1 MPRYFVTLIV
11 AVALFMET
19 MDSTVIATS
28 LPAIA
33 ADLHQDPIALK
44 LALTSYLLSLAVFI
58 PLSGWVADRF
68 GARTVFR
75 AAIVVFTLGSA
86 ACGFAQGLPDF
97 ILFRI
102 IQGMGGAMM
111 VPVGRLV
118 ILRTVPKSELI
129 SALAW
134 LTIPALMGP
143 VIGPPLG
150 GFITTFVS
158 WRWIFWINI
167 PVGALGVYLATRY
180 VADIR
185 EEGLPPLDVKGFILS
200 GIGLAGLAFGI
211 TTIGQGLLP
220 PAIVAGLLGAGVVG
234 CFLYVRHAKTAKAPL
249 LDLDLLKVDTFF
261 ASVVGGF
268 LYRIGVGAIPFLLP
282 LFLQLGF
289 GMNPLQSGMLTF
301 ATAVG
306 AIAMKA
312 TAAPIIRQFGFKRVL
327 VTNAL
332 VSSLLHCRC
341 RSVHGGHVA
350 CRGAGGAVGRRL
362 LQVARVHQHQ
372 FDRLCRYRHQG
383 DEPRD
388 ELRQRGAAIVAVC
401 RRGGRRPGARV
412 RAHGACRPDR
422 CGRRFPARLLHR
434 RRDRGELGLGLRQI
448 AERSRRQPL
457 GPRPPGRRRA
467 RACPGAASLDRR

>member
-33 ADLHQDPIALK
+33 ADLGEDPISLK

-58 PLSGWVADRF
+58 PISGWMADRF

-86 ACGFAQGLPDF
+86 ACGFAQGLADF
-97 ILFRI
+97 VLFRV

-118 ILRTVPKSELI
+118 ILRSVPKSELI

-150 GFITTFVS
+150 GFISTYAS

-167 PVGALGVYLATRY
+167 PVGLLGVALASRY
-180 VADIR
+180 IADIR
-185 EEGLPPLDVKGFILS
+185 EEGLPPLDVKGFFLS

-211 TTIGQGLLP
+211 TTIGQGLFP
-220 PAIVAGLLGAGVVG
+220 PAMVGALLVVG
-234 CFLYVRHAKTAKAPL
+234 VIGLWLYVRHARTATAPL
-249 LDLDLLKVDTFF
+249 LDLDLLKVDTFY

-268 LYRIGVGAIPFLLP
+268 FYRIGVGAMPFLLP
-282 LFLQLGF
+282 LFFQLGF
-289 GMNPLQSGMLTF
+289 GMTPFQSGMLTL
-301 ATAVG
+301 ASAVG
-306 AIAMKA
+306 AVAMKT
-312 TAAPIIRQFGFKRVL
+312 TAAPILRRFGFRRVL
-327 VTNAL
+327 VVNAVVSATFIAAIALFTAGTPPVVILGVLLIGGFFKSLQFTSINSIAYADIDSKAMSRATSFASVAQQLSLSAGVTAGAL
-332 VSSLLHCRC
+332 VLEIQRLGRHDISVEASDFPWAFLL
-341 RSVHGGHVA
+341 VA
-350 CRGAGGAVGRRL
+350 CI
-362 LQVARVHQHQ
+362 
-372 FDRLCRYRHQG
+372 
-383 DEPRD
+383 
-388 ELRQRGAAIVAVC
+388 AASSALI
-401 RRGGRRPGARV
+401 
-412 RAHGACRPDR
+412 
-422 CGRRFPARLLHR
+422 FARLPKDAGSNLS
-434 RRDRGELGLGLRQI
+434 
-448 AERSRRQPL
+448 A
-457 GPRPPGRRRA
+457 RA
-467 RACPGAASLDRR
+467 RTVGAEEDPPPQIEKVS

>member
-11 AVALFMET
+11 AVALFMEN

-33 ADLHQDPIALK
+33 ADLHEDPIALK

-68 GARTVFR
+68 GARKVFR

-97 ILFRI
+97 VLFRI

-134 LTIPALMGP
+134 LTIPALLGP

-150 GFITTFVS
+150 GFITTFAS

-167 PVGALGVYLATRY
+167 PVGLLGVVLATRY
-180 VADIR
+180 IADIR

-200 GIGLAGLAFGI
+200 GIGLAGLAFGF

-220 PAIVAGLLGAGVVG
+220 PVVVVSLFAAGIIG
-234 CFLYVRHAKTAKAPL
+234 CWLYVRHARAIKAPL
-249 LDLDLLKVDTFF
+249 IDLDLLKVDTFF

-268 LYRIGVGAIPFLLP
+268 LFRIGVGATPFLLP
-282 LFLQLGF
+282 LFFQLGF
-289 GMNPLQSGMLTF
+289 GLNPLQSGLLTF
-301 ATAVG
+301 AGAIG

-312 TAAPIIRQFGFKRVL
+312 TAAPILRRFGFKRVL
-327 VTNAL
+327 VTNAVVSGCFIAAMGLFTLGTPHTVILAVLL
-332 VSSLLHCRC
+332 VGGFFKSLEFTAINSIGYADIEARAMSRATSFASVAQQLSLSAGVAFGALVLEFERMGRADATVTASDFPTAFFLVALIAASSALVFSLLPKEAGSSL
-341 RSVHGGHVA
+341 
-350 CRGAGGAVGRRL
+350 
-362 LQVARVHQHQ
+362 
-372 FDRLCRYRHQG
+372 
-383 DEPRD
+383 
-388 ELRQRGAAIVAVC
+388 AA
-401 RRGGRRPGARV
+401 
-412 RAHGACRPDR
+412 
-422 CGRRFPARLLHR
+422 
-434 RRDRGELGLGLRQI
+434 
-448 AERSRRQPL
+448 
-457 GPRPPGRRRA
+457 RA
-467 RACPGAASLDRR
+467 RPVGVTEEPAPASQA